1 MIKSFS
7 MAPYFKSEIEK
18 LRPKKSTKKLVHYNV
33 DTEKF
38 DRKPVSMFGYQI
50 VKINER
56 TGQTRKMRKGLV
68 ELRRVFYVVKK
79 NGFHIYKGLRE
90 TELIKQLEKDL
101 NLPPK
106 TLYND
111 RLL

>member
-1 MIKSFS
+1 
-7 MAPYFKSEIEK
+7 
-18 LRPKKSTKKLVHYNV
+18 
-33 DTEKF
+33 
-38 DRKPVSMFGYQI
+38 
-50 VKINER
+50 
-56 TGQTRKMRKGLV
+56 MRKGLF